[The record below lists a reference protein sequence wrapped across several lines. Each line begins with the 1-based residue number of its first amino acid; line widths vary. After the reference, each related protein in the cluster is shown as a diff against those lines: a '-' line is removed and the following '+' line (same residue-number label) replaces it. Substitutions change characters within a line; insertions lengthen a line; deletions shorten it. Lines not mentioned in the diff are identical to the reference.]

1 MRKGA
6 RYGLGLLLLITVL
19 SFATSCV
26 CGLGEPLAVG
36 DMTTDTHSY
45 ELGDV
50 RSLDLEVGVNIG
62 TLCIKGGAENLVDCE
77 FRYNVPDWKPEIDY
91 RDSGGRAT
99 LSIKQPDHDSKSIPG
114 KAKSRW
120 DLVVN
125 GDVELTLSLDVG
137 IGETVL
143 TLGDVS
149 VTSIDI
155 DQGIGELTLDLD
167 GERTSDLNVDVDGGI
182 GSAIVI
188 LPRDVGVRLEA
199 DAGIGAISTLGL
211 SRRGDAFV
219 NDAHG
224 ESDATIELNI
234 DAGIGSI
241 SVRVGGES
249 TAQI

>member
-1 MRKGA
+1 MCKGA
-6 RYGLGLLLLITVL
+6 PYAVGLLLLITVL
-19 SFATSCV
+19 SFSTSCV
-26 CGLGEPLAVG
+26 CALGERLAVG
-36 DMTTDTHSY
+36 DMATDTHSY

-62 TLCIKGGAENLVDCE
+62 TLSIKGGAENLVDCE
-77 FRYNVPDWKPEIDY
+77 FRYNVPKWKPEIDY
-91 RDSGGRAT
+91 RESGGRAT
-99 LSIKQPDHDSKSIPG
+99 LSIKQPDLGSKSIPN
-114 KAKSRW
+114 KAKSHW

-125 GDVELTLSLDVG
+125 GDVELTLLLDVG

-143 TLGDVS
+143 ALGEVS

-155 DQGIGELTLDLD
+155 NQGIGELTLDLD
-167 GERTSDLNVDVDGGI
+167 GQRTSDLSVDIDGGI
-182 GSAIVI
+182 GRATVI

-211 SRRGDAFV
+211 SRRGGALV
-219 NDAHG
+219 NDAYG
-224 ESDATIELNI
+224 ETDATIELNI

-241 SVRVGGES
+241 AVQIGGEA